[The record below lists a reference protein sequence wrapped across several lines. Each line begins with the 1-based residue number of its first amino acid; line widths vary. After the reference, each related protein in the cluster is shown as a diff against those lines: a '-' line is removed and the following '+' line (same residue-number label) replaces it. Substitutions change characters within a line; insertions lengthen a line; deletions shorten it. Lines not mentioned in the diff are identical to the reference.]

1 MYLDPQHWLDPI
13 KNSEFCQNCFKVV
26 RPNNRNGR
34 VPTEEYRYLYILLRT
49 ESTNPSSK
57 KNASPKLSL
66 PALWAVIQTDRQ
78 VVQYTAEQA
87 GRGWMRQL
95 FLWRWGSGVRSQ
107 QEIYSLVPIEV
118 VSWPECCDEE
128 LSVLAVSLDGPGH
141 GHPVVLV
148 QGGVHL
154 VKQVEGGRVT
164 FLDSSKYLY
173 SVL

>member
-1 MYLDPQHWLDPI
+1 MSEGSNLDPTWDKYQDSDPEPKSIMYLDPQHWLDPI

-95 FLWRWGSGVRSQ
+95 FFMTMGEWCPFSAGDLFLGSNRSG
-107 QEIYSLVPIEV
+107 
-118 VSWPECCDEE
+118 E
-128 LSVLAVSLDGPGH
+128 L
-141 GHPVVLV
+141 
-148 QGGVHL
+148 
-154 VKQVEGGRVT
+154 T
-164 FLDSSKYLY
+164 
-173 SVL
+173 